1 MKIGILT
8 HPLKTN
14 YGGLLQAFALQK
26 VLTDMG
32 YDVLTIDRHAKGGYK
47 SFPHHCV
54 NYVKRLKEYFWDKK
68 EVSIRWNHLV
78 SDGEYREISRHTQS
92 FVDRNIRTT
101 RKVYNNEL
109 KDIDK
114 EYLFDAYVVG
124 SDQVWLPSYCPGSFL
139 DFVDRDNVVKLFY
152 AASCGKQSFAV
163 DERLKE
169 ECKKLARTFR
179 AVAVREDFLVNLSE
193 SALERTATLVLDP
206 TMLLRPADYLHA
218 VSPSVNKSP
227 VVFSYILDRDERKA
241 DIVQAVSK
249 KLNLPVEEGNVKT
262 YYIKSGRCDI
272 NDCVYPSVDSWINKL
287 NRSEFVVTDSFHGVA
302 FAILFNK
309 PFIVIG
315 NRERGLER
323 FISLLKMF
331 NLSSRLINN
340 VECVRELMEA
350 QIDFAPV
357 NAKLE
362 AMRAVSLNFLRNGLE
377 Q

>member
-26 VLTDMG
+26 VLMDMG

-169 ECKKLARTFR
+169 ECKKLAR
-179 AVAVREDFLVNLSE
+179 
-193 SALERTATLVLDP
+193 
-206 TMLLRPADYLHA
+206 H
-218 VSPSVNKSP
+218 
-227 VVFSYILDRDERKA
+227 
-241 DIVQAVSK
+241 
-249 KLNLPVEEGNVKT
+249 
-262 YYIKSGRCDI
+262 SG
-272 NDCVYPSVDSWINKL
+272 
-287 NRSEFVVTDSFHGVA
+287 
-302 FAILFNK
+302 LF
-309 PFIVIG
+309 P
-315 NRERGLER
+315 
-323 FISLLKMF
+323 
-331 NLSSRLINN
+331 
-340 VECVRELMEA
+340 
-350 QIDFAPV
+350 
-357 NAKLE
+357 
-362 AMRAVSLNFLRNGLE
+362 
-377 Q
+377 